1 MCRKKDF
8 GKQFSVSGTLY
19 HQMMEFLNHCF
30 DICWLF
36 IYNSADF
43 HIVLKT
49 SLDRGFQK
57 LLDLLAESYKTNL
70 QSGDPNSRYMY
81 SVITC
86 ISINNEGSITVTFGF
101 SVKRAVW

>member
-1 MCRKKDF
+1 MCRKKEF

-70 QSGDPNSRYMY
+70 QSGDPNSRY

-86 ISINNEGSITVTFGF
+86 ISINNDGSITVTFGF